1 HGPEPVVVRALHQR
15 RRVPGGHMSKDLTTR
30 IRVPRESLSTRIGAL
45 ELGKAKAYADFIREG
60 DPDGPV
66 PCWGAITKRFVEAF
80 ATDAER
86 LAVLDQLI
94 AEGDRRPLF
103 LFLDTSRKR
112 PKLLEA
118 LCARVGELPVSV
130 QRALVAM
137 PEAATY
143 VAASLERLDPSARL
157 VWDGGEDSKRAER
170 ELLAGRVGELM
181 AFQYFVPDTID
192 PRQEPPSKRVA
203 APTDG
208 DAPGEGGQP
217 R

>member
-1 HGPEPVVVRALHQR
+1 
-15 RRVPGGHMSKDLTTR
+15 MSKDLTTR

-80 ATDAER
+80 ATDTER

-137 PEAATY
+137 PEAATH

-203 APTDG
+203 APTDV

>member
-1 HGPEPVVVRALHQR
+1 
-15 RRVPGGHMSKDLTTR
+15 MSNTKTTR
-30 IRVPRESLSTRIGAL
+30 LRVPRESLSTRIGAL
-45 ELGKAKAYADFIREG
+45 DLGKAKAYADFIREG

-66 PCWGAITKRFVEAF
+66 PCWGAITQRFVEAF

-103 LFLDTSRKR
+103 LFLDTSRTR

-192 PRQEPPSKRVA
+192 PRQEPPSERVA
-203 APTDG
+203 APTDS

>member
-1 HGPEPVVVRALHQR
+1 
-15 RRVPGGHMSKDLTTR
+15 MSNTKTTR
-30 IRVPRESLSTRIGAL
+30 LRVPRESLSTRIGAL
-45 ELGKAKAYADFIREG
+45 NLGKAKAYADFIREG

-66 PCWGAITKRFVEAF
+66 PCWGAITQRFVEAF
-80 ATDAER
+80 ATDTER

-170 ELLAGRVGELM
+170 ELLAGSVGELM

>member
-1 HGPEPVVVRALHQR
+1 
-15 RRVPGGHMSKDLTTR
+15 MSKDLKTR

-60 DPDGPV
+60 DPDSPV
-66 PCWGAITKRFVEAF
+66 PCWGAITQRFVEAF
-80 ATDAER
+80 PSDEER

-94 AEGDRRPLF
+94 VEGDRRPLY
-103 LFLDTSRKR
+103 LFIETSRRR
-112 PKLLEA
+112 PKLLAA
-118 LCARVGELPVSV
+118 LCERVGELPVSV
-130 QRALVAM
+130 QRNLVAL

-143 VAASLERLDPSARL
+143 VASALEKLDPSARR
-157 VWDGGEDSKRAER
+157 VWDGGEELKRSER

>member
-1 HGPEPVVVRALHQR
+1 
-15 RRVPGGHMSKDLTTR
+15 MSKDLTTR

-45 ELGKAKAYADFIREG
+45 ELGKAKAYAAFIREG
-60 DPDGPV
+60 APDGPV

-86 LAVLDQLI
+86 LDVLDQLI

-103 LFLDTSRKR
+103 LFLDTSRTR

-143 VAASLERLDPSARL
+143 VASSLERLDPSARL

>member
-1 HGPEPVVVRALHQR
+1 
-15 RRVPGGHMSKDLTTR
+15 MSNTKTTR
-30 IRVPRESLSTRIGAL
+30 LRVPRESLSTRIGAL
-45 ELGKAKAYADFIREG
+45 NLGKAKAYADFIREG

-118 LCARVGELPVSV
+118 LSARVGELPVSV

-192 PRQEPPSKRVA
+192 PRQEPPSERVA

>member
-1 HGPEPVVVRALHQR
+1 
-15 RRVPGGHMSKDLTTR
+15 MSKDLKTR

-45 ELGKAKAYADFIREG
+45 ALGKAKAYADFIREG

-80 ATDAER
+80 ATDTER

-118 LCARVGELPVSV
+118 LSARVGELPVSV

-208 DAPGEGGQP
+208 DAAGEGGQP

>member
-1 HGPEPVVVRALHQR
+1 
-15 RRVPGGHMSKDLTTR
+15 MSKEPTSR
-30 IRVPRESLSTRIGAL
+30 VRVPRESLSTRIGAL

-118 LCARVGELPVSV
+118 LCARVSELPVSV

-192 PRQEPPSKRVA
+192 PRQEPPSERVA

-208 DAPGEGGQP
+208 DAPGQGGQP

>member
-1 HGPEPVVVRALHQR
+1 
-15 RRVPGGHMSKDLTTR
+15 MSKDLTTR

-45 ELGKAKAYADFIREG
+45 DSGKAKAYADFIREG

-66 PCWGAITKRFVEAF
+66 PCWGAITERFVEAF
-80 ATDAER
+80 ATDTER

-103 LFLDTSRKR
+103 LFLDTSRTR

-118 LCARVGELPVSV
+118 LSARAGELPVSV

-192 PRQEPPSKRVA
+192 PRQEPPSERVA

>member
-1 HGPEPVVVRALHQR
+1 
-15 RRVPGGHMSKDLTTR
+15 MSKEPTSR
-30 IRVPRESLSTRIGAL
+30 VRVPRESLSTRIGAL
-45 ELGKAKAYADFIREG
+45 ELGKAKAYADFIRQG

-192 PRQEPPSKRVA
+192 PRQEPPSERVA